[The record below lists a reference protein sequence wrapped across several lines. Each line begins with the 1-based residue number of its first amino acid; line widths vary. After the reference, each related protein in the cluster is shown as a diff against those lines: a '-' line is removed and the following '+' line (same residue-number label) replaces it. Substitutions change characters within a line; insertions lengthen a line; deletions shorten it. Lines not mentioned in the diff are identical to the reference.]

1 MSSQL
6 LQKIGFS
13 EKEAVVYIASL
24 ELGPTTILELAKKS
38 KVNRA
43 TTYVIIESLIKKG
56 LASSFE
62 KGKKRYFS
70 VESPERLLSIFNIRK
85 KEIDEQEREFIAL
98 LPDLKQI
105 YSSGLTEG
113 KPVVRF
119 FEGKEGIKAIQD
131 DIIKTKTE
139 ILREFTSLDDAYD
152 FFPPSP
158 RDHRKKINKNAK
170 LVKTIYTSK
179 NGPILPK
186 QNGPFISLYVLP
198 SQFPFFC
205 DMAIYKN
212 KVALV
217 AFKGKLLG
225 VVIENEQ
232 IAKTMSSIF
241 ELAWNRGTS

>member
-1 MSSQL
+1 M
-6 LQKIGFS
+6 QKIGFS
-13 EKEAVVYIASL
+13 DKEAAVYIASL
-24 ELGPTTILELAKKS
+24 ELGPATILELAKKS

-43 TTYVIIESLIKKG
+43 TTYVVIEALIKKG
-56 LASSFE
+56 LALSFE

-70 VESPERLLSIFNIRK
+70 VESPECLLSIFNIRK
-85 KEIDEQEREFIAL
+85 KEIDEQEREFSAF
-98 LPDLKQI
+98 LPELKKI

-158 RDHRKKINKNAK
+158 KDHRKKINKNVK

-179 NGPILPK
+179 KGPILPVRMPDRK
-186 QNGPFISLYVLP
+186 GPFITKFVPP

-205 DMAIYKN
+205 DMAIYEN
-212 KVALV
+212 KIALV

-241 ELAWNRGTS
+241 ELAWSGRTD